1 MIRSPQLVPLL
12 LLLAISETPA
22 LSQFAHP
29 AHDAEYFPLAKG
41 NSWKYQVRNV
51 STSRVSTVEWRVTA
65 ADKTKEG
72 IVYQVWPTPA
82 DSDDQAMTL
91 QMSSSGLQEASSG
104 VLIPKSPIAAGGSW
118 TSPDPAHHRRFK
130 ILVAGQPCHSRSIES
145 GDCISV
151 QDDDDR
157 LPFRTVTTYAKGIGP
172 IRYEYFEKDGKTGH
186 PSQTV
191 ELLSYHLISH

>member
-1 MIRSPQLVPLL
+1 MIRSPQLVPFL

-72 IVYQVWPTPA
+72 IVYQVLRRLTPTTR
-82 DSDDQAMTL
+82 Q
-91 QMSSSGLQEASSG
+91 
-104 VLIPKSPIAAGGSW
+104 
-118 TSPDPAHHRRFK
+118 
-130 ILVAGQPCHSRSIES
+130 
-145 GDCISV
+145 
-151 QDDDDR
+151 
-157 LPFRTVTTYAKGIGP
+157 
-172 IRYEYFEKDGKTGH
+172 
-186 PSQTV
+186 
-191 ELLSYHLISH
+191 